1 MELKIPSLKNQFYIR
16 LHKQLHNFVAMTEN
30 RIRQVFRERKE
41 QGKTVTVAG
50 PMVRYSKLPFRA
62 LVRHFDCDVVYSPM
76 MLARE
81 FCRNQTA
88 RLCDFTTNKDDFP
101 LIVQLG
107 GNNAEDM
114 VKAVKMLQPYVDGVG
129 INCGCPIKEQIR
141 EGVGAALM
149 TAPDLVAEMVAAIRK
164 ECGAEIYVEVKM
176 RIHKDLN
183 DTVHF
188 AKLVEAAGADSISV
202 HGRLVPQRSRTAPNY
217 DGIKIVK
224 DSVDV
229 PVIANGDAFTTTN
242 IEEIV
247 ELTGCDGVMAARGIL
262 SNPAMFAGYTK
273 TPWRAVELFWDYVTA
288 YGLPYALTIHH
299 FSEMLEAELTRYEK
313 KDLNNCKNMVE
324 LINWFD
330 DRFDLKRPGDED
342 FAIRDEY
349 PWKNRTSF
357 VYN

>member
-1 MELKIPSLKNQFYIR
+1 
-16 LHKQLHNFVAMTEN
+16 
-30 RIRQVFRERKE
+30 
-41 QGKTVTVAG
+41 
-50 PMVRYSKLPFRA
+50 
-62 LVRHFDCDVVYSPM
+62 M

-88 RLCDFTTNKDDFP
+88 RLSDFSTNSEDFP

-114 VKAVKMLQPYVDGVG
+114 VKAVKMLQPYVDGIG

-149 TAPDLVAEMVAAIRK
+149 TSPDLVAEMVAAIRQA
-164 ECGAEIYVEVKM
+164 CGPEIVIEVKM
-176 RIHKDLN
+176 RIHKDLK

-188 AKLVEAAGADSISV
+188 AKLAEAAGADYLSV

-217 DGIKIVK
+217 DGIKTVK
-224 DSVDV
+224 DNVKI
-229 PVIANGDAFTTTN
+229 PVVANGDAFTTTN
-242 IEEIV
+242 VAEIV
-247 ELTGCDGVMAARGIL
+247 KLTGCDGVMAARGIL

-299 FSEMLEAELTRYEK
+299 FSEMLEAELTKKEK
-313 KDLNNCKNMVE
+313 KDLNDCKNMIE
-324 LINWFD
+324 LICWFD
-330 DRFDLKRPGDED
+330 ERFDMKRPQDDG
-342 FAIRDEY
+342 FATRDEY
-349 PWKNRTSF
+349 PWKSRDSF
-357 VYN
+357 VYL